1 MQSRTLVQ
9 GLSPVNELMIYTCF
23 QNFYG
28 ISAVQPSLGKVSHMH
43 KVENIQMLFVKQENI
58 QEDMLHQCHT
68 YIPNF
73 AVMRLVEK

>member
-1 MQSRTLVQ
+1 
-9 GLSPVNELMIYTCF
+9 
-23 QNFYG
+23 
-28 ISAVQPSLGKVSHMH
+28 MH